1 MAEVV
6 KILERGIRLI
16 EENIKE
22 LEAIPKDKIIE
33 TRIAPTAR
41 GAMFTLRKAF
51 YAVLGRLRKEK
62 GVDRDLSI
70 KEWKKTASYLIDYI
84 NKKGLTDIPMKIILQ
99 YEIDESQGKRIMR
112 LSKAWL
118 IYFEVEGIDKVDLT
132 KIKEVKPVKVE
143 EFEEK
148 VEG

>member
-70 KEWKKTASYLIDYI
+70 QEWKKTASYLIDYI

-99 YEIDESQGKRIMR
+99 YEIDESQGKKIMR